1 MITYPFGVVP
11 RPLDLV
17 IIQYI
22 WEGRIA
28 RVYGISLDEIS
39 DIHVIKIK
47 KSTIDSATQYNLIYL
62 SIKKCT
68 LQFIVIINSM

>member
-22 WEGRIA
+22 WEGRIV

-39 DIHVIKIK
+39 DIHVIKK
-47 KSTIDSATQYNLIYL
+47 K
-62 SIKKCT
+62 KKKRKKEH
-68 LQFIVIINSM
+68 NR